1 MKREKI
7 ERELTIP
14 TECVGL
20 RLDRTLAML
29 WPDLSR
35 SKIHEWI
42 LDKSLRVNGSDSKPS
57 YRVRGREHVR
67 VHATLSAGLDWES
80 KEEVPFNIVH
90 EDEHL
95 IVVEKPAGV
104 VTHPGPGNENNTLV
118 NGLLSHRSEL
128 VHLPRAGIVHRLDR
142 DTSGI
147 MLVAAS
153 AIACT
158 KLTELVA
165 RREISRLYVCVLEGI
180 MDQATKVDL
189 PIGRHVKFRTKQQ
202 VRQDGKPART
212 EFRPLEQFRS
222 HTYAQA
228 RLETG
233 RTHQIRV
240 HANSLS
246 LPLVG
251 DVPYGA
257 KGKLPSTPLPE
268 LVDAIRGFS
277 RQALHAKSLEFI
289 HPIFETKLRF
299 NSVVPED
306 MQALLEILRRDSVEF
321 LSD

>member
-1 MKREKI
+1 MKREHI

-20 RLDRTLAML
+20 RLDRTLALL

-42 LDKSLRVNGSDSKPS
+42 LDKSLQVNGADSKPS

-67 VHATLSAGLDWES
+67 VHALLSAGLDWES
-80 KEEVPFNIVH
+80 KEEVPFKVLH

-95 IVVEKPAGV
+95 LVVEKPAGV
-104 VTHPGPGNENNTLV
+104 VTHPGTGNETNTLV
-118 NGLLSHRSEL
+118 NGLISHREEL
-128 VHLPRAGIVHRLDR
+128 VQLPRAGIIHRLDR

-147 MLVAAS
+147 LLVAAS

-158 KLTELVA
+158 KLSELIA
-165 RREISRLYVCVLEGI
+165 RREVSRLYVCVMEGLLE
-180 MDQATKVDL
+180 QVTEVDL
-189 PIGRHVKFRTKQQ
+189 AIGRHVKTRTKQQ

-228 RLETG
+228 RLDTG

-240 HANSLS
+240 HASSLS

-251 DVPYGA
+251 DVTYGA
-257 KGKLPSTPLPE
+257 KGRLPSTPLPE

-299 NSVVPED
+299 TSVIPED
-306 MQALLEILRRDSVEF
+306 MQALLEVLRRDNVEF
-321 LSD
+321 LGD

>member
-1 MKREKI
+1 MKREQI

-42 LDKSLRVNGSDSKPS
+42 LDKSLQVNGADSKPS
-57 YRVRGREHVR
+57 YRVRGREHVS
-67 VHATLSAGLDWES
+67 VHASLSADLDWES
-80 KEEVPFNIVH
+80 KEEVPFNLLH

-95 IVVEKPAGV
+95 LVVEKPAGV
-104 VTHPGPGNENNTLV
+104 VTHPGPGNESNTLV
-118 NGLLSHRSEL
+118 NGLISHRPEL
-128 VHLPRAGIVHRLDR
+128 VQLPRAGIVHRLDR

-158 KLTELVA
+158 KLTELIA
-165 RREISRLYVCVLEGI
+165 QREVSRLYVCVMEGL
-180 MDQATKVDL
+180 MEQVTEVDL
-189 PIGRHVKFRTKQQ
+189 SIGRHVKTRTKQQ

-228 RLETG
+228 RLDTG

-240 HANSLS
+240 HASSLS

-251 DVPYGA
+251 DVTYGA
-257 KGKLPSTPLPE
+257 KGRLPTTPLPE
-268 LVDAIRGFS
+268 LVDSIRGFT
-277 RQALHAKSLEFI
+277 RQALHAKSLEFT

-299 NSVVPED
+299 TSVVPED
-306 MQALLEILRRDSVEF
+306 MQALLEVLRRDNVEF
-321 LSD
+321 LND

>member
-1 MKREKI
+1 MKTEHI

-35 SKIHEWI
+35 ATIHKWI
-42 LDKSLRVNGSDSKPS
+42 LDKSLQVNGVDSKPS

-67 VHATLSAGLDWES
+67 VHALLSAGLDWES
-80 KEEVPFNIVH
+80 KEEVPFKILH

-95 IVVEKPAGV
+95 LVVEKPAGV
-104 VTHPGPGNENNTLV
+104 VTHPGPGNETNTLV
-118 NGLLSHRSEL
+118 NGLISHREEL
-128 VHLPRAGIVHRLDR
+128 VQLPRAGIVHRLDR

-147 MLVAAS
+147 LLVAAS

-158 KLTELVA
+158 KLTELIA
-165 RREISRLYVCVLEGI
+165 RREVCRLYVCVMEGL
-180 MDQATKVDL
+180 MEQVTVVDL
-189 PIGRHVKFRTKQQ
+189 AIGRHVKTRTKQQ

-228 RLETG
+228 RLDTG

-240 HANSLS
+240 HASSLS
-246 LPLVG
+246 VPLVG
-251 DVPYGA
+251 DVTYGA
-257 KGKLPSTPLPE
+257 KGRLPSTPLPE
-268 LVDAIRGFS
+268 LVDAIRGFT
-277 RQALHAKSLEFI
+277 RQALHAKSLEFK
-289 HPIFETKLRF
+289 HPIFETELRF
-299 NSVVPED
+299 TSAIPED
-306 MQALLEILRRDSVEF
+306 MQALLEVLRRDNVEF
-321 LSD
+321 LGD

>member
-14 TECVGL
+14 QDCVGL

-42 LDKSLRVNGSDSKPS
+42 LDKSLQVNGADSKPS
-57 YRVRGREHVR
+57 YRVRGREHVHLR
-67 VHATLSAGLDWES
+67 ALLSAGLDWES
-80 KEEVPFNIVH
+80 KEEVPFKILH

-95 IVVEKPAGV
+95 LVVEKPAGV
-104 VTHPGPGNENNTLV
+104 VTHPGPGNETNTLV
-118 NGLLSHRSEL
+118 NGLISHRAEL
-128 VHLPRAGIVHRLDR
+128 VQLPRAGIVHRLDR
-142 DTSGI
+142 DTSGV

-158 KLTELVA
+158 RLTELIA
-165 RREISRLYVCVLEGI
+165 KRAISRLYVCVMEGI
-180 MDQATKVDL
+180 MEHATEVDL
-189 PIGRHVKFRTKQQ
+189 AIGRHVKTRTKQQ

-228 RLETG
+228 RLDTG

-240 HANSLS
+240 HASSLS

-251 DVPYGA
+251 DVTYGA
-257 KGKLPSTPLPE
+257 KGRLPSTPLPE
-268 LVDAIRGFS
+268 LVDSIRGFT
-277 RQALHAKSLEFI
+277 RQALHAKSIEFM
-289 HPIFETKLRF
+289 HPIFETEQRF
-299 NSVVPED
+299 TSIVPED
-306 MQALLEILRRDSVEF
+306 MQALLNVLRRDHVEF

>member
-1 MKREKI
+1 MKREQI

-14 TECVGL
+14 TECAGL

-42 LDKSLRVNGSDSKPS
+42 LDKSLQVDGADSKPS
-57 YRVRGREHVR
+57 YRVRGREHVHVR
-67 VHATLSAGLDWES
+67 ASLSADLDWES
-80 KEEVPFNIVH
+80 KEEVPFNVQH

-95 IVVEKPAGV
+95 LVVEKPAGV
-104 VTHPGPGNENNTLV
+104 VTHPGAGNESNTLV
-118 NGLLSHRSEL
+118 NGLISHRPEL
-128 VHLPRAGIVHRLDR
+128 VQLPRAGIVHRLDR

-158 KLTELVA
+158 KLTALIA
-165 RREISRLYVCVLEGI
+165 RREVSRLYVCVMEGL
-180 MDQATKVDL
+180 MEQVTEVDVS
-189 PIGRHVKFRTKQQ
+189 IGRHVKKRTKQQ

-228 RLETG
+228 RLDTG

-240 HANSLS
+240 HASSLS

-251 DVPYGA
+251 DVTYGA
-257 KGKLPSTPLPE
+257 KGRLPTTPLPD
-268 LVDAIRGFS
+268 LVDTIRGFT

-299 NSVVPED
+299 SCALPED
-306 MQALLEILRRDSVEF
+306 MQALLEVLRRDNVEF
-321 LSD
+321 LND